1 MRWDASGEGV
11 APPDANWGGT
21 VQGIDAYVQQTT
33 GVVVDL
39 ISTWGLKVLGALVLL
54 VAGRMV
60 AGWARRAARRGLERA
75 RVEATLV
82 PFVSGLAYYVLL
94 AVVVVAVLGMV
105 GIQTTSLLAVFGAAG
120 LAVALAMQGT
130 LSNFSSGVMLLVFRP
145 FQVGDYV
152 EAGDTA
158 GSVEA
163 IGMFS
168 TSLNTPDNVRILVPN
183 SKVYGSTIK
192 NYAANPTRRND
203 ITIGISYDDNI
214 GTAISTIKD
223 VLDADERVLAEPET
237 VIAVSELGDSS
248 VNIVVRPWCKREDY
262 WGMRFDLMRTLK
274 ERLEAAGCS
283 IPYPQRDVHL
293 FETEKA

>member
-1 MRWDASGEGV
+1 MQE
-11 APPDANWGGT
+11 
-21 VQGIDAYVQQTT
+21 IDAYVRQITQ
-33 GVVVDL
+33 VVVDL
-39 ISTWGLKVLGALVLL
+39 MSTWGLKVLGALVLL
-54 VAGRMV
+54 VVGRMV
-60 AGWARRAARRGLERA
+60 AGWARRAARRGMERA
-75 RVEATLV
+75 RVESTLIPFATGLV
-82 PFVSGLAYYVLL
+82 YYVLL
-94 AVVVVAVLGMV
+94 AVVVVAALGMV

-158 GSVEA
+158 GSVEE

-203 ITIGISYDDNI
+203 ITIGISYDDDI
-214 GTAISTIKD
+214 GLAISTIKD

-237 VIAVSELGDSS
+237 VIAVSELADSS
-248 VNIVVRPWCKREDY
+248 VNIVVRPWCKKEDY
-262 WGMRFDLMRTLK
+262 WGLRFDLMRTLK

-293 FETEKA
+293 FETQKA